1 MPNGASELAQLAND
15 LGKVSPRA
23 VSNARKAVEVTA
35 RNIKDSWNQNLG
47 GDAGNSLRHT
57 SRSVDY
63 DMKTGVGAFAALGV
77 VSNVRIE
84 SEIGPNLGRPQGA
97 MAGWFE
103 SGNVDGVPGTKPG
116 ESALKSNE
124 ADFLKGLELAAADA
138 LRDTL

>member
-1 MPNGASELAQLAND
+1 MPDGASELAQLAND
-15 LGKVSPRA
+15 LGKVSPRV

-63 DMKTGVGAFAALGV
+63 DMTFASTTMFGGL
-77 VSNVRIE
+77 SSIE
-84 SEIGPNLGRPQGA
+84 AEIGPDLGRVQGA

-124 ADFLKGLELAAADA
+124 ADFLKGLEIAAADA
-138 LRDTL
+138 VRDAL